1 MSCTLLVLT
10 PIRPGADV
18 ALRELLD
25 GLPEGG
31 ASPLARLEATHFA
44 RWVVIDEIPYQGP
57 PQKPDPL
64 RSKYLLFSTTF
75 DGSADAYL
83 DALCAEMADDA
94 ALIWGHCVGCPEPGD
109 PAALKRYLEHNRI
122 ETSLPFEQ
130 YPGVTV
136 AAIREALALRERFLA
151 FAERAQGAGAEEL
164 HRAFHE
170 LLAPE
175 AAPKRL
181 PV

>member
-1 MSCTLLVLT
+1 MLVLT
-10 PIRPGADV
+10 PILPGAED

-25 GLPEGG
+25 ELPAGVE
-31 ASPLARLEATHFA
+31 SPLARLETTHFA

-75 DGSADAYL
+75 DGSPDAYL
-83 DALCAEMADDA
+83 DALSTRMAEDA
-94 ALIWGHCVGCPEPGD
+94 HAIWGHCAGCPEPGD
-109 PAALKRYLEHNRI
+109 PPALRRYLDHNRL
-122 ETSLPFEQ
+122 ETSLPFAQ

-136 AAIREALALRERFLA
+136 AEIREALALRERFVA
-151 FAERAQGAGAEEL
+151 FVERAQGADAEEL
-164 HRAFHE
+164 QRLFCE

-175 AAPKRL
+175 AVGKRL
-181 PV
+181 PA